1 METAVNTPAPIN
13 GVTYKNTGSGS
24 DLTGGQSLNDTFDM
38 FLKLLTT
45 QLKYQDPL
53 DPTDNNEFVN
63 QLTQFSQT
71 EAALDTNTKL
81 DNLISL
87 QNNSQLSSA
96 LDYVGKEVRADSIVL
111 NLDDDGSDIIYAL
124 SGNSTKTEI
133 KIIDSTGETV
143 RILEGSKTAGQHEIH
158 WDGKDANGN
167 QLENGLYGFSV
178 VATDAEDKVVQTAQG
193 IQGSVTGI
201 QLNSGVVVLNMGEVE
216 IPLSSV
222 QAVIEKPTT
231 STGST

>member
-1 METAVNTPAPIN
+1 METAVNTPAPVN
-13 GVTYKNTGSGS
+13 GVTYKSTGGDS
-24 DLTGGQSLNDTFDM
+24 DLTGGNSLNDTFDM

-71 EAALDTNTKL
+71 EAAIGTNTKL
-81 DNLISL
+81 DSLIAL

-111 NLDDDGSDIIYAL
+111 NLEDDGSDIIYAL
-124 SGNSTKTEI
+124 SGNSDKTEI

-143 RILEGSKTAGQHEIH
+143 RTLQGSKTSGQHEIH
-158 WDGKDANGN
+158 WDGKDADGN
-167 QLENGLYGFSV
+167 TLENGLYGFAV
-178 VATDAEDKVVQTAQG
+178 VATDKDGQTIQTAQG
-193 IQGSVTGI
+193 IQGTVTGI
-201 QLNSGVVVLNMGEVE
+201 QLNSGQVVLNMGEVE
-216 IPLSSV
+216 IPITSV
-222 QAVIEKPTT
+222 QAIIQKPTT
-231 STGST
+231 TTGST